1 MAEGQNF
8 IENELIILT
17 KQTLDKFLS
26 AENPADLIA
35 LYTFYYYTAKWQM
48 TNELKAT
55 TTYTADGLK
64 WGKDKVRK
72 VKKQLVEYGLIED
85 VQQRDAS
92 SKIIGHYI
100 KLNYIFKNTTVMEIA
115 NHPTKKPECGGVHS
129 MAKTEVNAL
138 SNNNKNALSDI
149 IKTIVAYLNEKVQPT
164 RPYRATTKAT
174 QKHINA
180 RLSEGYTL
188 DDFKVVI
195 DKKVDEWKGTEM
207 EQYLRPE
214 TLFCAKHFESYLN
227 AKINKKQVV
236 KKTAIIGGTD
246 IARREYGTD
255 KMNSL
260 FSAIDDEEE

>member
-1 MAEGQNF
+1 MAEQQNF

-35 LYTFYYYTAKWQM
+35 LYTFYYYTAKWQ
-48 TNELKAT
+48 NANQLKAT

-85 VQQRDAS
+85 VQQRDGS

-100 KLNYIFKNTTVMEIA
+100 KLNYIFKNATVSEMQS
-115 NHPTKKPECGGVHS
+115 HPRQKPECGSIHS
-129 MAKTEVNAL
+129 VEKTEANAL

-149 IKTIVAYLNEKVQPT
+149 IKTIVDYLNEKLGT
-164 RPYRATTKAT
+164 KYRVKNKVT
-174 QKHINA
+174 QKQINA
-180 RLSEGYTL
+180 RLNEGYTL

-195 DKKVDEWKGTEM
+195 DKKVDDWKGTEM

-260 FSAIDDEEE
+260 FSAIDDEEDE

>member
-1 MAEGQNF
+1 MAIF
-8 IENELIILT
+8 RIERNDNYST
-17 KQTLDKFLS
+17 MSNYHF
-26 AENPADLIA
+26 
-35 LYTFYYYTAKWQM
+35 
-48 TNELKAT
+48 
-55 TTYTADGLK
+55 
-64 WGKDKVRK
+64 KDKTLSWKAKGLLSNMLSLSPDWDYSLAGLTTLARDGKTATGSALKELEEHGYLIRRAIREKGKIVDWEYIIFEQP
-72 VKKQLVEYGLIED
+72 QLGIQHTEKPLIEKPK
-85 VQQRDAS
+85 VENQTQ
-92 SKIIGHYI
+92 
-100 KLNYIFKNTTVMEIA
+100 LNT
-115 NHPTKKPECGGVHS
+115 
-129 MAKTEVNAL
+129 
-138 SNNNKNALSDI
+138 NNNKELKNKELI
-149 IKTIVAYLNEKVQPT
+149 EYIVAYLNEKVQPT

-195 DKKVDEWKGTEM
+195 DKKVDDWKGTQM

-227 AKINKKQVV
+227 AKINKGQVV